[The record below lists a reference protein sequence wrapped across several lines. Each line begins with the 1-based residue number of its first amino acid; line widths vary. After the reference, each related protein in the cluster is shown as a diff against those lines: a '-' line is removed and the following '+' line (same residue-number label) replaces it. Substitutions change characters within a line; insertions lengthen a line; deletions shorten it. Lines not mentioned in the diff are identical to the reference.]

1 MANDNARDA
10 PDWQTRITLARSILD
25 HRTPS
30 ALACE
35 LAVLALRGATVADLH
50 AYEKAAA

>member
-10 PDWQTRITLARSILD
+10 PDWQTRVTLAKAILNQ
-25 HRTPS
+25 RTPG
-30 ALACE
+30 ALTCE

-50 AYEKAAA
+50 AYERAAA